1 VVERKK
7 QLENVVARK
16 KKCLTKMNTLNGISG
31 CGIGL
36 RSEHILDVIPSGFT
50 PDWLEITPENWI
62 HMPYHYA
69 EAFEE
74 VISKFPIMTHGLSLS
89 IGSPEALDMGFLK
102 ELKDF
107 LDKYK
112 IEHYSEHLSYSSF
125 EGGQT
130 YELLPLPLTRKMI
143 EHISDR
149 VKKVEDFL
157 GRALILENATY
168 YDVPYAQMQERDFI
182 NEVMHKSGTK
192 MLLDV
197 NNVFVNARNHN
208 FDAKAYIKDLS
219 LDNVAYMHIAG
230 HKYYEED
237 DIIIDTHGADVCN
250 SVWELLDFTLNL
262 VDVPVMIERDNDI
275 PSLGAMEEEYKTL
288 EKIVKGR
295 SKEVSRYA

>member
-1 VVERKK
+1 
-7 QLENVVARK
+7 
-16 KKCLTKMNTLNGISG
+16 MNTLNGISG

>member
-1 VVERKK
+1 
-7 QLENVVARK
+7 
-16 KKCLTKMNTLNGISG
+16 MSGLNGIKG

-50 PDWLEITPENWI
+50 PDWLEITPENWMY
-62 HMPYHYA
+62 MPYHYK

-74 VISKFPIMTHGLSLS
+74 VVSKFPIMTHGLSLS
-89 IGSPEALDMGFLK
+89 IGSPEALNMGFLK
-102 ELKDF
+102 ELKTF

-112 IEHYSEHLSYSSF
+112 IEHYSEHLSFSSF

-130 YELLPLPLTRKMI
+130 YELLPLPLTRKMV
-143 EHISDR
+143 EHVSDR

-168 YDVPYAQMQERDFI
+168 YTVPYAEMAELDFM
-182 NEVMHKSGTK
+182 NEVMLKSGAK

-208 FDAKAYIKDLS
+208 FDAKAYIQGLEHDK
-219 LDNVAYMHIAG
+219 VAYMHVAG
-230 HKYYEED
+230 HTYYEDD

-250 SVWELLDFTLNL
+250 SVWELLDFTLDHVNA
-262 VDVPVMIERDNDI
+262 PVMIERDNDV
-275 PSLGAMEEEYKTL
+275 PSLDDMRDEYKIL
-288 EKIVKGR
+288 EKV
-295 SKEVSRYA
+295 VSSHAVVEKSYA

>member
-1 VVERKK
+1 M
-7 QLENVVARK
+7 
-16 KKCLTKMNTLNGISG
+16 TTLNGISG

-62 HMPYHYA
+62 HMPYHYK

-74 VISKFPIMTHGLSLS
+74 VLSKFPIMTHGLSLS
-89 IGSPEALDMGFLK
+89 IGSPEALNMGFLK

-112 IEHYSEHLSYSSF
+112 IEHYSEHLSFSSF

-143 EHISDR
+143 EHVSDR

-157 GRALILENATY
+157 GRSLILENATY
-168 YDVPYAQMQERDFI
+168 YDIPYAEMQERDFI
-182 NEVMHKSGTK
+182 NEVMHKSGAK

-208 FDAKAYIKDLS
+208 FDARAYIKELN
-219 LDNVAYMHIAG
+219 LDSVAYMHIAG
-230 HKYYEED
+230 HTYYEDD
-237 DIIIDTHGADVCN
+237 DIIIDTHGSDVCN
-250 SVWELLDFTLNL
+250 SVWELLDFTLDL
-262 VDVPVMIERDNDI
+262 VNAPVMIERDNDI
-275 PSLGAMEEEYKTL
+275 PSLDTMRKEYKVL

-295 SKEVSRYA
+295 SIQELHYA

>member
-1 VVERKK
+1 
-7 QLENVVARK
+7 
-16 KKCLTKMNTLNGISG
+16 MNTLKGIKG

-36 RSEHILDVIPSGFT
+36 RSEHVLDVIPSGFT
-50 PDWLEITPENWI
+50 PDWLEITPENWM
-62 HMPYHYA
+62 HLPYHYK

-74 VISKFPIMTHGLSLS
+74 VVSKFPIMTHGLSLS
-89 IGSPEALDMGFLK
+89 IGSPEELNMEFLK
-102 ELKDF
+102 ELKGF

-143 EHISDR
+143 EHVSDR

-157 GRALILENATY
+157 GRGLILENATY
-168 YDVPYAQMQERDFI
+168 YTIPYAEMQELDFM
-182 NEVMHKSGTK
+182 NEVMHKSGAK

-197 NNVFVNARNHN
+197 NNIFVNARNHN
-208 FDAKAYIKDLS
+208 FDAKTYIKGLEHDK
-219 LDNVAYMHIAG
+219 VAYMHVAG

-250 SVWELLDFTLNL
+250 SVWDLLDFTLEY
-262 VDVPVMIERDNDI
+262 VDAPVMIERDNDI
-275 PSLGAMEEEYKTL
+275 PSLEDMRSEYKIL
-288 EKIVKGR
+288 EKIVN
-295 SKEVSRYA
+295 SKNQKEKSYA

>member
-1 VVERKK
+1 
-7 QLENVVARK
+7 
-16 KKCLTKMNTLNGISG
+16 MNTLNGIKG
-31 CGIGL
+31 CGLGL
-36 RSEHILDVIPSGFT
+36 RSEHILDVIPSGFS
-50 PDWLEITPENWI
+50 PDWLEITPENWM
-62 HMPYHYA
+62 HLPYHYK

-89 IGSPEALDMGFLK
+89 IGSPESLDMGFLK
-102 ELKDF
+102 ELKSF

-112 IEHYSEHLSYSSF
+112 IEHYSEHLSFSSF

-157 GRALILENATY
+157 GRGLILENATY
-168 YDVPYAQMQERDFI
+168 YTVPYAEMEELDFM
-182 NEVMHKSGTK
+182 NEVMHKSGAK

-208 FDAKAYIKDLS
+208 FDAKAYIKGLEQDK
-219 LDNVAYMHIAG
+219 VAYMHVAG
-230 HKYYEED
+230 HKYYKED

-250 SVWELLDFTLNL
+250 SVWELLDFTLDHAN
-262 VDVPVMIERDNDI
+262 VPVMIERDNDI
-275 PSLGAMEEEYKTL
+275 PSFENMRQEYNVL
-288 EKIVKGR
+288 EKIVT
-295 SKEVSRYA
+295 SHNMKEKSYA